1 MQTTDWNERDTSGGV
16 LWLTGLPGAGK
27 STLAQGLHRELR
39 KHEVRSVVLDG
50 DHLRSGLNRDL
61 GFSCRDRFENVRR
74 VAEVAALLADAGL
87 IAIVALVSPLA
98 AMRAQARQ
106 IVGQRFRELY
116 VSAPLDVC
124 EARDPKGLYRKAR
137 AGELPEFTGVSA
149 PYETPVEAELTLDT
163 ANMDVATCVS
173 NLLHYTLREFAGG
186 AAATHVDMTRRLVL
200 ASR

>member
-39 KHEVRSVVLDG
+39 KQGVRSVVLDG

-74 VAEVAALLADAGL
+74 VAEVATLLADAGL

-124 EARDPKGLYRKAR
+124 EARDPKGLYGKAR

-173 NLLHYTLREFAGG
+173 NLLHYALGEFAGG